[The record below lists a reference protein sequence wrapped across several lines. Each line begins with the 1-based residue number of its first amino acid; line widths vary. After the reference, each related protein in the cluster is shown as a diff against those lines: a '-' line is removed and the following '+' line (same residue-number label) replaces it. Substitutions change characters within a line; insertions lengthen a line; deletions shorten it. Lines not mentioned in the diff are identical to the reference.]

1 MISSSARPDAGERW
15 TNPSFIMAVV
25 VLTVLSHN
33 ALAQQP
39 TGSWLTDSDRERFE
53 KLREHGFQA
62 LYNLDYEEARKD
74 FKEIS
79 QAFPQHPAGP
89 QFLASTL
96 WIETL
101 YNTRRL
107 QSSLYSSKSFY
118 ANSEEKPD
126 PKVIEQ
132 FRNRIREAQK
142 LSQARLKQY
151 PQDVEALYFLGA
163 TEALKACFEEA
174 VERRHMAAL
183 RDGQDAVDHH
193 RAALKLDPNFH
204 DAEVTIGLYD
214 YVVGNLPFPAK
225 VLAGIIG
232 ARGSKKRGLATIER
246 VATQGKS
253 AVDQARTLLIVLYTR
268 EKRYAEA
275 ATLAQ
280 EFANRFP
287 RNYLYRLEAADA
299 LVSRYTLERANNR
312 TGPTDPDSLEQAL
325 TLFEALL
332 HDKTVADT
340 AARSLDLIHYKYGEA
355 LLKAGRPDQ
364 ATREF
369 LAAAAVEGAEPGLA
383 TMAHLCAAQSLD
395 TERKRSEA
403 LAQYQ
408 TVLNRPDV
416 YDAHEEA
423 RKGMRAPFKAEAK
436 LEPATVAVPK

>member
-1 MISSSARPDAGERW
+1 MGARNTRPNAIDRR
-15 TNPSFIMAVV
+15 TNATSLVLAIFI
-25 VLTVLSHN
+25 LTALSYN

-39 TGSWLTDSDRERFE
+39 AAAWLTDAERTRFE
-53 KLREHGFQA
+53 QLRESGFQA
-62 LYNLDYEEARKD
+62 LYNLDYQKARRD
-74 FKEIS
+74 FTEIS
-79 QAFPQHPAGP
+79 QAFPQHPAGS

-214 YVVGNLPFPAK
+214 YVVGTLPFPARM
-225 VLAGIIG
+225 LAGIIG

-246 VATQGKS
+246 VGTQGKS
-253 AVDQARTLLIVLYTR
+253 AVDQAKTLLIVLYTR

-275 ATLAQ
+275 ATLARD
-280 EFANRFP
+280 FASRFP

-299 LVSRYTLERANNR
+299 LVSHYTLERATNHNSATADR
-312 TGPTDPDSLEQAL
+312 SLEQAL
-325 TLFEALL
+325 GLFETLL
-332 HDKTVADT
+332 HDKDVADT

-369 LAAAAVEGAEPGLA
+369 LAAAQVEGAEPGLA

-395 TERKRSEA
+395 AERKRSEA

-416 YDAHEEA
+416 FDAHEEA
-423 RKGMRAPFKAEAK
+423 RKGLRAPFKVEAS
-436 LEPATVAVPK
+436 PR

>member
-1 MISSSARPDAGERW
+1 MNNLSCLLAI
-15 TNPSFIMAVV
+15 VV
-25 VLTVLSHN
+25 VALLPVKTLGQQATGAWLS
-33 ALAQQP
+33 Q
-39 TGSWLTDSDRERFE
+39 SERVRFE
-53 KLREHGFQA
+53 ELRESGFQA
-62 LYNLDYEEARKD
+62 LYNLDYDKARRD
-74 FKEIS
+74 FAEITE
-79 QAFPQHPAGP
+79 AFPQHPAGP
-89 QFLASTL
+89 QFVASTL

-118 ANSEEKPD
+118 ANSDEKPD
-126 PKVIEQ
+126 AKVIEQ

-151 PQDVEALYFLGA
+151 PQDIEALYFLGA

-174 VERRHMAAL
+174 VERRHLAAL

-214 YVVGNLPFPAK
+214 YVVGTLPFPAK
-225 VLAGIIG
+225 ILAGIVG

-246 VATQGKS
+246 VAAQGQH
-253 AVDQARTLLIVLYTR
+253 AVDQAKTLLIVLYTR

-275 ATLAQ
+275 AVLAQ
-280 EFANRFP
+280 EFATRFP

-299 LVSRYTLERANNR
+299 LVSQSALERGSNHAAENDSR
-312 TGPTDPDSLEQAL
+312 SLEQAL
-325 TLFEALL
+325 GIFESLL
-332 HDKTVADT
+332 RDKTVTVT
-340 AARSLDLIHYKYGEA
+340 AVRAFDLIHYKYGEA

-364 ATREF
+364 AAQEF
-369 LAAAAVEGAEPGLA
+369 LAAAKVEGAEPGLA
-383 TMAHLCAAQSLD
+383 TMAHLCAAQALD
-395 TERKRSEA
+395 AGRKRTEA

-408 TVLNRPDV
+408 TVLARPDV

-423 RKGMRAPFKAEAK
+423 RKGLRAPFKIEAAAA
-436 LEPATVAVPK
+436 ATVAPR

>member
-1 MISSSARPDAGERW
+1 MNNLSCFLAIL
-15 TNPSFIMAVV
+15 VV
-25 VLTVLSHN
+25 SVMPLNTV
-33 ALAQQP
+33 AQQV
-39 TGSWLTDSDRERFE
+39 TGAWLSESERSRFE
-53 KLREHGFQA
+53 QLRETGFQA
-62 LYNLDYEEARKD
+62 LYNLDYEKARRD
-74 FKEIS
+74 FAEIA
-79 QAFPQHPAGP
+79 QTFPQHPAGP

-101 YNTRRL
+101 YKTRRL

-126 PKVIEQ
+126 AKVIEQ

-151 PQDVEALYFLGA
+151 PKDVEALYFLGA

-174 VERRHMAAL
+174 VERRNMAAL

-214 YVVGNLPFPAK
+214 YVVGTLPLPAK
-225 VLAGIIG
+225 ILAGIIG

-246 VATQGKS
+246 VAANGKN
-253 AVDQARTLLIVLYTR
+253 AVEQAKTLLIVLYTR

-275 ATLAQ
+275 AKLAQ
-280 EFANRFP
+280 EFAAKYP

-299 LVSRYTLERANNR
+299 LVSQSALERDSKQN
-312 TGPTDPDSLEQAL
+312 GPNGARDFHSLEQAL
-325 TLFEALL
+325 ALFETLL
-332 HDKTVADT
+332 HDQMVAET
-340 AARSLDLIHYKYGEA
+340 AARAFDLIHYKYGEA

-364 ATREF
+364 AAREF
-369 LAAAAVEGAEPGLA
+369 LAAAKVEGAEPGLA
-383 TMAHLCAAQSLD
+383 TMAYLCAAQALD
-395 TERKRSEA
+395 ACRKRTEA

-408 TVLNRPDV
+408 TVLARPDV

-423 RKGMRAPFKAEAK
+423 RKGLREPFKVEAI
-436 LEPATVAVPK
+436 APK